1 MKLYLIMLF
10 NFCYLA
16 VSARVFG
23 FEHLFKPTI
32 LGHPDVHGCVMPY
45 QYCNHTDSCEP
56 LNKLCVFKN

>member
-1 MKLYLIMLF
+1 MKLYLIMFL

-16 VSARVFG
+16 ASIRVFG
-23 FEHLFKPTI
+23 SEHLFKHLI
-32 LGHPDVHGCVMPY
+32 GSPDVHGCVMPY